1 MGPQYDDRLFI
12 ELQVQYMK
20 IPSSNLGRK
29 RFVQKLFLT
38 HSEQFLYSTCSPH
51 VLQKGE
57 LLMDPNNKS
66 YTHFGQLCQRCK
78 KSYTPLCIEKNIPGL
93 HYIGVKLVKSRKNA
107 YAHVQH
113 WIYYRS
119 YLNYYLSFD
128 VCACFHLSFCKKKKI
143 RPKWI
148 KFANSVNRHLE

>member
-1 MGPQYDDRLFI
+1 M
-12 ELQVQYMK
+12 
-20 IPSSNLGRK
+20 
-29 RFVQKLFLT
+29 
-38 HSEQFLYSTCSPH
+38 
-51 VLQKGE
+51 
-57 LLMDPNNKS
+57 S
-66 YTHFGQLCQRCK
+66 YTHFGPLCQRCT
-78 KSYTPLCIEKNIPGL
+78 KSYTPLFIEKNIPGL

-128 VCACFHLSFCKKKKI
+128 VCACFHLSFCKKKKN

-148 KFANSVNRHLE
+148 KFANSVNRHLEFQNSSPKGLKASDLYPGLQLQIPTENCPACFKNKVLKYSQDIQINNRSS